1 MGLSE
6 LTIYKQKICCYFLLN
21 RMAAAAPGDLTKLSP
36 TNWLKFT
43 RLKTTAI
50 AAGFSGF
57 SSSNRV
63 MQIKQEQ

>member
-1 MGLSE
+1 
-6 LTIYKQKICCYFLLN
+6 
-21 RMAAAAPGDLTKLSP
+21 MAAAAPGDLTKLSP